1 VPTGWGLIECG
12 RRELRAGAARLPRD
26 VPLPLRAARGAPHLG
41 ASAAHRDRWLR
52 NIAIAATRS
61 WMARDL
67 PAPARDRDA
76 DEHPSPAADCPVD

>member
-1 VPTGWGLIECG
+1 
-12 RRELRAGAARLPRD
+12 
-26 VPLPLRAARGAPHLG
+26 
-41 ASAAHRDRWLR
+41 LR

-61 WMARDL
+61 WIARDL